1 MRRALATKAR
11 LDGTRRGAAMPYAAA
26 VGAAAGSWL
35 LLPVPLPAALAVA
48 GLCLWRPS
56 PVLVLAALALL
67 TSTLGTRALA
77 GLEDPPTGDLDAWVT
92 LLDDPRPSAA
102 GGIRVT
108 VRHDGRRLEARAFG
122 GAAGRLD
129 DLLAG
134 ERASVTGTMRP
145 ASGAWNRWRH
155 VAATLT
161 VHEVG
166 DAAPASP
173 LYGFANRVRRLLASG
188 AASLSHDHR
197 ALFSGMVFGDDRH
210 QSARL
215 ADDFRAAGLGHLLV
229 VSGQNVAFVLALA
242 APAAWRLRPGVRLV
256 MLLSVLG
263 VFAVLTRFEPS
274 VLRAVTMAAVAV
286 GSAALGRPEA
296 GRRTLAWAV
305 AAVLVLDPF
314 LVRSLAFQLSV
325 SATAGLMW
333 IAPPL
338 SEAMPGPRP
347 LRLAVATT
355 AGAQL
360 AVTPLL
366 VAVFGSV
373 PLASL
378 PANVLAGPA
387 SAPVMM
393 WGLTGGLA
401 AGAAGGWTAWLVHR
415 PTALLLW
422 WIRGVAAAAAAAP
435 PAVLGAGGAAVVG
448 AGVAALLAARALRRR
463 SSSVAP
469 EAHAVAAGG
478 VAAHAVAAAGV
489 AAHAVAAAGVAAPGV
504 AAGGVGEPGVEAVGA
519 GVRRA
524 APPDRGRVVS
534 GRSKGLRLV
543 GMLGAAAVA
552 FAFAHSLLDTASPPA
567 GWSETAG
574 VRVFSDGAALVLVLD
589 RPGAPERLLESLRE
603 AGVRRVGLVVASRGG
618 AADARAVMAL
628 ADRFGDIAVVA
639 PPMHRVPGART
650 VRRGW
655 AVRAGSAVVEVVDDD
670 PALEVRI
677 EAPRPPVPPP
687 TPGPGAAAADAPTG
701 PRAASSPARAS
712 AVYSPAMGLPSDAAV
727 RDGDQAA
734 AQASAAAAGSGP

>member
-1 MRRALATKAR
+1 M
-11 LDGTRRGAAMPYAAA
+11 DGTRRAAAMPYAAA
-26 VGAAAGSWL
+26 VGAVAGSWL
-35 LLPVPLPAALAVA
+35 LLPVPVAAALAVA

-56 PVLVLAALALL
+56 PVLVLAALAML
-67 TSTLGTRALA
+67 TSTLGTKALT
-77 GLEDPPTGDLDAWVT
+77 GLEDPPTGDLDGWVT
-92 LLDDPRPSAA
+92 LLDDPRPSPA

-134 ERASVTGTMRP
+134 ERVSVTGTMRP

-166 DAAPASP
+166 DASAASP
-173 LYGFANRVRRLLASG
+173 LYGFANRVRRVLASG

-338 SEAMPGPRP
+338 SEALPGPRP
-347 LRLAVATT
+347 LRLAIATT

-401 AGAAGGWTAWLVHR
+401 AGTAGGWTAWLVHR

-435 PAVLGAGGAAVVG
+435 PAVLGTGGAAVVG

-463 SSSVAP
+463 SSPVAP
-469 EAHAVAAGG
+469 EAA
-478 VAAHAVAAAGV
+478 AVAAAGS
-489 AAHAVAAAGVAAPGV
+489 ADPLVAAAGA
-504 AAGGVGEPGVEAVGA
+504 GEPEVEAARA
-519 GVRRA
+519 GVRREA
-524 APPDRGRVVS
+524 PDRGRVVS
-534 GRSKGLRLV
+534 SRSKGLRLV
-543 GMLGAAAVA
+543 GVLGSAAVVG
-552 FAFAHSLLDTASPPA
+552 AFAHSLLDTASPPA
-567 GWSETAG
+567 GWSEIAG
-574 VRVFSDGAALVLVLD
+574 LRVFSDGAAQVLVLD
-589 RPGAPERLLESLRE
+589 RPGSPERLLESLRE
-603 AGVRRVGLVVASRGG
+603 SGVRRVGLVVASRGG

-628 ADRFGDIAVVA
+628 ADRFVDIAVVA

-655 AVRAGSAVVEVVDDD
+655 AVRVGSAMVEVVDDD

-677 EAPRPPVPPP
+677 EVHRSPVPSA
-687 TPGPGAAAADAPTG
+687 TSGPGTATASDAPIGLNRTI
-701 PRAASSPARAS
+701 SPARAS
-712 AVYSPAMGLPSDAAV
+712 PVYSPAMGIPSDAAPQY
-727 RDGDQAA
+727 GDQAA
-734 AQASAAAAGSGP
+734 AHPSAAVGGLRL